1 MKGKF
6 PVAVLFIKVPYD
18 QVDVNVHPTKHEVR
32 FRDGRRVHG
41 VVSHEVPVLVDYW
54 ADWCGPCK
62 MIAPI
67 LEEIASEYDG
77 KVKVTKL
84 NIKNFPF
91 IPFEPSTA

>member
-1 MKGKF
+1 MNDPENITDVTNDTFG
-6 PVAVLFIKVPYD
+6 AQVLEQSK
-18 QVDVNVHPTKHEVR
+18 R
-32 FRDGRRVHG
+32 
-41 VVSHEVPVLVDYW
+41 VPVLVDYW

-84 NIKNFPF
+84 NIDEKCFVK
-91 IPFEPSTA
+91 